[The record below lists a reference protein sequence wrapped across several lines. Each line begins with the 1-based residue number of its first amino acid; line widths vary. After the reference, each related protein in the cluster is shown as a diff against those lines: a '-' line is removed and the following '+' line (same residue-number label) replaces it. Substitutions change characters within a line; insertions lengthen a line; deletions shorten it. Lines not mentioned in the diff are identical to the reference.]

1 MQRIYIILGLVSLL
15 LVTDSGI
22 AKQSNTSDFGLW
34 QRSCND
40 ANQCMLT
47 QKVTYSHEGTSHVVA
62 GATVSKTRMGIILTL
77 RVPPMANAKH
87 GLGMKIDDHSAFRVP
102 LKQCDS
108 NVCESNIAVDSILL
122 AQMQQ
127 GQVMAVAYFDIN
139 DKQITLPVYL
149 QGFADALS
157 TI

>member
-87 GLGMKIDDHSAFRVP
+87 GLGMKIDDHFLFLVR
-102 LKQCDS
+102 
-108 NVCESNIAVDSILL
+108 
-122 AQMQQ
+122 
-127 GQVMAVAYFDIN
+127 
-139 DKQITLPVYL
+139 
-149 QGFADALS
+149 
-157 TI
+157 